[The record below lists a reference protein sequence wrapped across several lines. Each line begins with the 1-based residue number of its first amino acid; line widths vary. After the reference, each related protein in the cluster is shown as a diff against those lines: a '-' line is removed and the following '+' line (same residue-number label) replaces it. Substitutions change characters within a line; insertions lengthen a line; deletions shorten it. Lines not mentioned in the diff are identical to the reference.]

1 MKVAWAEW
9 FAWTEPL
16 RVRWI
21 ALGTRWNAL
30 DARDRRVLSALA
42 VCLAPLLFYLLV
54 WNPVQGGLAAAR
66 ARLSLAQAQ
75 LARVEEQAAQVARIR
90 SSPRVAQPADPV
102 AAVQQ
107 AGDQFGLRAQLKRVE
122 AEGARAVRV
131 QVEGA
136 SFWALTAWL
145 TDLQQRSGIRAE
157 SAAFEKQAD
166 PGIVNARLLL
176 RAQGA

>member
-1 MKVAWAEW
+1 VNRSWA
-9 FAWTEPL
+9 EPL
-16 RVRWI
+16 RASW
-21 ALGTRWNAL
+21 AKSTARWNAL

-54 WNPVQGGLAAAR
+54 WNPVQSGLAGAR
-66 ARLSLAQAQ
+66 ARLSLAQTQ
-75 LARVEEQAAQVARIR
+75 LARVEEQAAQVASIR
-90 SSPRVAQPADPV
+90 SSPRVTQPADPV

-107 AGDQFGLRAQLKRVE
+107 AADQFGLRAQLKRVE
-122 AEGARAVRV
+122 AEGPRAVRV
-131 QVEGA
+131 QIEGA

-145 TDLQQRSGIRAE
+145 TDLQQRSALRAE
-157 SAAFEKQAD
+157 SAVFERQAN